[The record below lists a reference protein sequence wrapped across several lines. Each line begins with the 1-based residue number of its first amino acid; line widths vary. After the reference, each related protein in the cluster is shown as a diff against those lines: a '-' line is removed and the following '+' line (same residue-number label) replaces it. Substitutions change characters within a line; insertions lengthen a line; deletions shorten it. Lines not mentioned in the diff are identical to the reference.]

1 MFLSYTMFSYM
12 GPKLCML
19 TYIRPEGFICNN
31 TLKACPL
38 TSRSPQTHTV
48 RYTQLDTQA
57 DTGLRT
63 QGRMEL
69 WGCRIG
75 LGRRTRVPAGHHFLL
90 LLGAVGG
97 EVLDDDVRIL
107 EEHITDG
114 LDRT

>member
-1 MFLSYTMFSYM
+1 
-12 GPKLCML
+12 ML
-19 TYIRPEGFICNN
+19 LPHTHVLLHETKALHAHIHTPDND

-38 TSRSPQTHTV
+38 IYRPPHTHTV
-48 RYTQLDTQA
+48 RYTQLGTQA
-57 DTGLRT
+57 DTRLT
-63 QGRMEL
+63 IQERMEL
-69 WGCRIG
+69 GGGGACRIG